1 VRLGTATL
9 FAAALLAAPASA
21 QQVDSPIETIAR
33 ELAFQRCPGVFK
45 DGIML
50 TSEGSL
56 TTLGFGS
63 DVTYFTDARS
73 GQGGYRTLVRP
84 DGTLRFG
91 GVRNRLCMVEVE
103 GPAADKAAA
112 AFRSGLPILS
122 VTFAVDTRPL
132 PPAPAGMSLDRRVG
146 LVDGER
152 ILAIELGEGKGPPPT
167 ASYRLYGKKD

>member
-1 VRLGTATL
+1 VRASAAALL
-9 FAAALLAAPASA
+9 AAALLAAPASA
-21 QQVDSPIETIAR
+21 QQADAPIESIAR
-33 ELAFQRCPGVFK
+33 KLAFERCPGVFK

-50 TSEGSL
+50 TQEASL
-56 TTLGFGS
+56 TGLGFGP

-103 GPAADKAAA
+103 GPAAAKAAA
-112 AFRSGLPILS
+112 GFRAGLPTLA

-132 PPAPAGMSLDRRVG
+132 PPAPPGMTLDRRAG

-152 ILAIELGEGKGPPPT
+152 ILAVELGEGKGPPPT
-167 ASYRLYGKKD
+167 AYYRLYGKKD